1 MKNQLQQFELFK
13 NLPEDLLQD
22 LSQKLKIV
30 SLEAGQVL
38 FRKGEVG
45 DSVFFVQTGKVKITS
60 EDGDGNE
67 VILNQVG
74 SGAVIGEMA
83 LLDQEPRSANIVAIN
98 KATLME
104 LNSEDFH
111 ATLAKNPE
119 LAQEIT
125 RSLVRRLRFATTYI
139 ERAIDWSQQIA
150 KGDYSFIEA
159 EAMQEGESN
168 IDAKSD
174 QERAARFLGAFFQMV
189 QEIKAREDALKNQL
203 QRLRIEIDENRRKEE
218 VNEIAQS
225 EFFQAIQRNKQKR
238 TGK

>member
-1 MKNQLQQFELFK
+1 MKNQLQQFDLFK

-83 LLDQEPRSANIVAIN
+83 LLDQEPRSANVVAIN
-98 KATLME
+98 KASLME
-104 LNSEDFH
+104 LNNEDFH

-159 EAMQEGESN
+159 AAMQEGESN

-225 EFFQAIQRNKQKR
+225 EFFQEIQRKKQKR